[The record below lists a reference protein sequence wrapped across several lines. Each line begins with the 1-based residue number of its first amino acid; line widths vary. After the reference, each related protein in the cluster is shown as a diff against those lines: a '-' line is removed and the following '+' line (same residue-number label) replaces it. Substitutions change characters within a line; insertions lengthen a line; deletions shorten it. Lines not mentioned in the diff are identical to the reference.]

1 MIDTPY
7 SISAFR
13 SLINGECV
21 LGDGSELSVINPAT
35 EDTVATILSASVKQA
50 DSAVLAAKVA
60 FPAWSK
66 LKQSERKAF
75 LAQIAD
81 ITKANMN
88 ELANLH
94 ASETGKPMADAMFE
108 IGATAGFFE
117 FHAHVP
123 TDALDPIDI
132 PDSDAKA
139 YRLPLGVVAAIV
151 PWNFPMALMAFKVP
165 GALLAGNTVVIK
177 PAPTTPLT
185 TLLWASLINKALPK
199 GVINVVADSGDLGP
213 ILSAHKDVRK
223 ISFTGSTATGKH
235 IMKSAADDL
244 KRITLE
250 LGGNDPAIILEDAD
264 LDKITTPLFEAGFMN
279 NGQTCSA
286 VKRVYVHQSKHDDL
300 VKRLSAMA
308 DATKIGSPLEDG
320 VKFGPIQNKRQFEVV
335 TELLNDAVKQGAV
348 VEAGGYSPEGT
359 GYYLRP
365 TVLSGVK
372 DGDRIVDE
380 EQFGPVLPIVS
391 YDDINQVISTINASS
406 FGLGASVWGTNKDDI
421 NVVANQIETGS
432 VWINKHFPVAPNV
445 PFGGARQSGV
455 GSELGTQGLLEFT
468 QLKIVS

>member
-1 MIDTPY
+1 MKDRPYKTSEFQNLID
-7 SISAFR
+7 
-13 SLINGECV
+13 GECT
-21 LGDGSELSVINPAT
+21 LGDGTELSVINPAT
-35 EDTVATILSASVKQA
+35 EEAVVTIFSASAQQV
-50 DSAVLAAKVA
+50 DNAVLAAKAA
-60 FPAWSK
+60 FPAWST
-66 LKQSERKAF
+66 LKQDERKVV
-75 LAQIAD
+75 LAQIAE
-81 ITKANMN
+81 ITKANIN

-108 IGATAGFFE
+108 IGATASFFE

-123 TDALDPIDI
+123 TDALDPTDI
-132 PDSDAKA
+132 PGSDAKA

-185 TLLWASLINKALPK
+185 TLLWASLINEALPK
-199 GVINVVADSGDLGP
+199 GVINVIADSGDLGP

-264 LDKITTPLFEAGFMN
+264 LDEITTPLFEAGFMN

-286 VKRVYVHQSKHDDL
+286 VKRVYVHKSKHDAL
-300 VKRLSAMA
+300 VRKLSEMA
-308 DATKIGSPLEDG
+308 DAAKIGSPLEDG
-320 VKFGPIQNKRQFEVV
+320 VKFGPIQNQRQFEVV

-380 EQFGPVLPIVS
+380 EQFGPVLPIIS
-391 YDDINQVISTINASS
+391 YDNIKDVITTINSS
-406 FGLGASVWGTNKDDI
+406 PFGLGASVWGTNKDDI
-421 NVVANQIETGS
+421 NTVVNQIETGS
-432 VWINKHFPVAPNV
+432 VWINKHFPVAPNI